1 MTERVL
7 DASLLDHRLK
17 GIPGGAAPFAIEE
30 IGRLGWNLLREDL
43 PLPAAVIRARAL
55 EHNSRWMQRYLALSG
70 SVIAPHGKTT
80 MSPQLF
86 HRQLDDGAWGITIS
100 TVQQLQVC
108 RDFGIPRVLM
118 ANQLIG
124 RQAIRYV
131 LDELERDGGFD
142 FYCLV
147 DSLAGVRAIATMARE
162 RSAGRPVQV
171 LLEGGYAGGRTG
183 CRDLATALEVSRAVK
198 EAEPFL
204 ALRGVE
210 GFEGMLMVEPAD
222 DGLRQVDDFLEF
234 LIEIA
239 VACETEELFA
249 PGPAILTAGGS
260 AFYDRVVAAFTRAG
274 MTREVIVVTRSGCYL
289 THDSEFFERMFQN
302 LLARSPAAR
311 NLVPGLE
318 PALEV
323 WSYVQSRP
331 EPALAV
337 LTMGKR
343 DCGWDLG
350 LPVPLTSCRPGRDRL
365 PVRLGTGYAVTA
377 LNDQHAYLCLP
388 PDSELEV
395 GDLVAC
401 GISHPCTTFDRWPL
415 LLLVD
420 DDYDVV
426 GAIRTYF

>member
-17 GIPGGAAPFAIEE
+17 GIPGGTAPFGIEE
-30 IGRLGWNLLREDL
+30 ILNHGWNLLREDL
-43 PLPAAVIRARAL
+43 PLPAAVIRQSAL
-55 EHNSRWMQRYLALSG
+55 ELNSRWMQRFLALSG
-70 SVIAPHGKTT
+70 AVIAPHGKTT

-86 HRQLDDGAWGITIS
+86 QRQLDDGAWGITIS

-108 RDFGIPRVLM
+108 RDFGISRVLM

-131 LDELERDGGFD
+131 LDELERDDQFD

-147 DSLAGVRAIATMARE
+147 DSVAGVRRIATMARE
-162 RSAGRPVQV
+162 RAVGRPVQV

-183 CRDLATALEVSRAVK
+183 CRDLATALEVARAVK

-210 GFEGMLMVEPAD
+210 GFEGMLMAEPAA
-222 DGLRQVDDFLEF
+222 DGLRRVDGFLEF
-234 LIEIA
+234 LNEIA
-239 VACETEELFA
+239 LACDDEELFA

-260 AFYDRVVAAFTRAG
+260 AFYDRVVAAFARVRLQ
-274 MTREVIVVTRSGCYL
+274 REVIVVTRSGCYL

-311 NLVPGLE
+311 NLVPGLQ

-331 EPALAV
+331 EPRLAL

-350 LPVPLTSCRPGRDRL
+350 LPVPLSWCRPGRHRT
-365 PVRLGTGYAVTA
+365 PMPLGPAYAVTA
-377 LNDQHAYLCLP
+377 LNDQHAYLRLP
-388 PDSELEV
+388 ADAELEV

-415 LLLVD
+415 LHLVD